1 MSDTVLVYIKKEK
14 KKKKSAQPNQGR
26 AKLICTRIPHIIGK
40 FLFLPIS
47 KFQLLVPVRIL
58 KASSCS
64 AQGFQAKSHRTVA
77 LGSRHGARTLSMA
90 FMDQRQLEA

>member
-1 MSDTVLVYIKKEK
+1 MLSYKSDTVLVYIKKKKEK
-14 KKKKSAQPNQGR
+14 ICAQPIQGR
-26 AKLICTRIPHIIGK
+26 AKLICTRMPHIIGK

-64 AQGFQAKSHRTVA
+64 A
-77 LGSRHGARTLSMA
+77 
-90 FMDQRQLEA
+90 

>member
-1 MSDTVLVYIKKEK
+1 MFGSDSARMLVYIKKK
-14 KKKKSAQPNQGR
+14 ICAQPIQCR
-26 AKLICTRIPHIIGK
+26 AKFICTRMPHIMGK

-47 KFQLLVPVRIL
+47 KLQLLVPVRIL

-64 AQGFQAKSHRTVA
+64 AQGFLARSHRTVA
-77 LGSRHGARTLSMA
+77 PGSRHGARTLSMA